1 MWLSSSMCVYQ
12 HVLETPFFF
21 FKSLPLVKNTYMV
34 SAQLHGE
41 LFCSRRLGLCA
52 WDHCCLCHSFSRGL
66 YVPLVCKGKVG
77 NMFLIFWIHP
87 FVPSPRVGHWQSS
100 YHFPHNRT
108 ISIYTQFQQ
117 YSMWLNINH
126 QAWKDPLIVEVSLV
140 LQMLSSLGLETFY
153 NSHSIIFQIYWV
165 FIHPGNNNC
174 LARDAVHFW
183 MKQSIHINTWSW
195 QIITLSISEV

>member
-1 MWLSSSMCVYQ
+1 MNIHCCLAFHNPPEQVAHQACGCQVLCVSTSMSWK
-12 HVLETPFFF
+12 HHFFF

-66 YVPLVCKGKVG
+66 YVCKGKVR

-117 YSMWLNINH
+117 YSMWLNINLKTRPEKILWL
-126 QAWKDPLIVEVSLV
+126 WKLALFCRCCLLLV
-140 LQMLSSLGLETFY
+140 
-153 NSHSIIFQIYWV
+153 
-165 FIHPGNNNC
+165 
-174 LARDAVHFW
+174 
-183 MKQSIHINTWSW
+183 
-195 QIITLSISEV
+195 